1 MRKFFL
7 NGFIA
12 AVTFAI
18 HHRTSV
24 DVLSLSY
31 GDRVKETVMNERLIR
46 MKDVMRITGL
56 SRSRIYQYIAED
68 KFPDSVSIG
77 GRSVAW
83 VESEVFKW
91 VKSVIGRRDDFLIYS
106 YD

>member
-12 AVTFAI
+12 VVTFAI
-18 HHRTSV
+18 HHRTTV

-31 GDRVKETVMNERLIR
+31 GDRVKEAVMNERLIR

-56 SRSRIYQYIAED
+56 SRSRIYQYIGEGR
-68 KFPDSVSIG
+68 FPASVSLG

-83 VESEVFKW
+83 VESEIIRW
-91 VKSVIGRRDDFLIYS
+91 VNDVIRQRDNNILYG
-106 YD
+106 Y